1 MKQWKAIASVILVF
15 LLGAMTGALVTHTI
29 YRQKMENIIKDE
41 PRTIREVIV
50 QRLDRKL
57 SLDPAQLE
65 QVRAIVR
72 ETHSEMKNV
81 RKQIRPQ
88 IDDILTR
95 SQAKV
100 RAILRP
106 DQLEKYEKILAERK
120 KRRETEENNK

>member
-15 LLGAMTGALVTHTI
+15 LLGALTGALVTHTI
-29 YRQKMENIIKDE
+29 YRQKMENIIRDE

-57 SLDPAQLE
+57 NLDPVQLE
-65 QVRAIVR
+65 QVRAIVK

-88 IDDILTR
+88 IEEILDR

-100 RAILRP
+100 RAILHS

>member
-88 IDDILTR
+88 IDEILTR

-106 DQLEKYEKILAERK
+106 DQFEKYEKILAERK

>member
-15 LLGAMTGALVTHTI
+15 LLGALTGALVTHTI

-41 PRTIREVIV
+41 PRTMREVIV

-57 SLDPAQLE
+57 NLDPVQLE
-65 QVRAIVR
+65 QVRATVK

-88 IDDILTR
+88 IEEILDR